1 MLFALVIY
9 LFCLGLVSKIFPVER
24 LVEEAIQCAEK
35 IASNS
40 KIVAAMAK
48 ESVNAGTGLPGGEI
62 LRAGD
67 TGAVRSYGSK

>member
-1 MLFALVIY
+1 M
-9 LFCLGLVSKIFPVER
+9 ER